1 MKKKLTILAL
11 MIFVTGLL
19 MFYASSQA
27 VPANSQEKDANQ
39 SIRDLNARVGSLEVQ
54 IANLQKQIRDLK
66 SESARVLT
74 IPDTKNFRNDQMPPG
89 SRRHEIGGIKYWTV
103 PLGSGK

>member
-27 VPANSQEKDANQ
+27 APAKSQEKDPNQ
-39 SIRDLNARVGSLEVQ
+39 SIRDLSARVGSLEIQ
-54 IANLQKQIRDLK
+54 IADLERQIRNLK
-66 SESARVLT
+66 SESTRVLT
-74 IPDTKNFRNDQMPPG
+74 IPDTKSFHDDQMPPG
-89 SRRHEIGGIKYWTV
+89 SVRHEVSGIKYWTI
-103 PLGSGK
+103 PLGSNK